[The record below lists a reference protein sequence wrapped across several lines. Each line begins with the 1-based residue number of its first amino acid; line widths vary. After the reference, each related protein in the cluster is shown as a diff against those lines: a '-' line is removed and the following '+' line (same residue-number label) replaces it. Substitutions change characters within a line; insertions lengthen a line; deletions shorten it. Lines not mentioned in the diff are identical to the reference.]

1 MRLITGE
8 ERQSFFRTFRREVI
22 HLEMRDAYGTAV
34 ERPHLAKWES
44 GESDD
49 RAWLQPWFSTVRY
62 GVASGKAFRR
72 ARVISEPITE
82 YQRWVLSDSHLF
94 VEAGE
99 DIRWTPRRLVS
110 DLALPG
116 NDFCLFDDET
126 VIFSVFSG
134 DGLVVERQLWTDP
147 DVVRLCRTAF
157 EAVWTLGIPD
167 HEYKPA

>member
-1 MRLITGE
+1 
-8 ERQSFFRTFRREVI
+8 
-22 HLEMRDAYGTAV
+22 
-34 ERPHLAKWES
+34 
-44 GESDD
+44 
-49 RAWLQPWFSTVRY
+49 VRY